1 MNGIMKPRYLIGL
14 TAAAGLMAVAAPAQ
28 APSFAMLGTLEKG
41 QWSLV
46 ERGQGGAS
54 KNICLGDATQLLQTE
69 HPGAQCSR
77 YTIRDGAD
85 EVTVHY
91 TCGKQGHGRTTVRKE
106 TPRLVQ
112 IDTQGIRNGQPFS
125 FAYEARKGGGC

>member
-1 MNGIMKPRYLIGL
+1 MKLRYLISLPFAVGL
-14 TAAAGLMAVAAPAQ
+14 FAASAPAQ

-46 ERGQGGAS
+46 ERGSSTPA
-54 KNICLGDATQLLQTE
+54 KTLCLGDATQMLQTE

-77 YTIRDGAD
+77 YTIRDD
-85 EVTVHY
+85 EGQITVHY
-91 TCGKQGHGRTTVRKE
+91 TCGRQGHGKTTIRKE

-112 IDTQGIRNGQPFS
+112 IDTQGMVGGQPFS
-125 FAYEARKGGGC
+125 YGYEARKTAATCR

>member
-1 MNGIMKPRYLIGL
+1 MKPFLFVSL
-14 TAAAGLMAVAAPAQ
+14 TVTAGLLAAAAPAQ

-46 ERGQGGAS
+46 ERGGSGAT

-69 HPGAQCSR
+69 HRGAQCSR
-77 YTIRDGAD
+77 YTIRDEAG

-91 TCGKQGHGRTTVRKE
+91 TCGGKTGHGRTTVRKE
-106 TPRLVQ
+106 TPRLIQV
-112 IDTQGIRNGQPFS
+112 DTQGIANGQPFS
-125 FAYEARKGGGC
+125 FAYEGRRTGGC